1 MPLFSSKLE
10 LTSAASGSGIA
21 IADVDFIRG
30 AFRTIANTGA
40 LNNIPVTQT
49 SNGQIVW
56 VEGESATYQATVT
69 PADYVNTFEDTVSW
83 SVFTGFGSGGGGSVD
98 FSTTSTDLHSNNAGA
113 TLTVDSELSYVGGEY
128 ISITYPLDMTN
139 VQIAIV
145 TAYSGTQ
152 LTFSHVSNNGNLLNS
167 NGPWIINLSGAP
179 APTVYDYTALSN
191 IPNGIVSSSAQITS
205 AISSGD
211 LDMDGNKVLFSN
223 VYSQLAD
230 LPSASKYHG
239 MFAHVHATGKA
250 YFAHGGNWV
259 ELANAGSG
267 GDITSVIAGSGLSG
281 GDTSGDV
288 TISLDTGSSHFI
300 DAIAELSNSGIFSQT
315 GSFYSTNNNIEI
327 NGSLELKYEG
337 KDNPFTISSGSTE
350 LIRVNNQG
358 VLVFTSQT
366 KTPSEIDGGMYRDI
380 NGNFFLGM

>member
-30 AFRTIANTGA
+30 AFRTVANTGE

-98 FSTTSTDLHSNNAGA
+98 FSTTSTDLHSNNAGG
-113 TLTVDSELSYVGGEY
+113 TLTVDSGLSYVGGEY

-139 VQIAIV
+139 VQIAVV

-167 NGPWIINLSGAP
+167 NGTWIINLSGAP
-179 APTVYDYTALSN
+179 SP
-191 IPNGIVSSSAQITS
+191 
-205 AISSGD
+205 
-211 LDMDGNKVLFSN
+211 
-223 VYSQLAD
+223 
-230 LPSASKYHG
+230 
-239 MFAHVHATGKA
+239 
-250 YFAHGGNWV
+250 
-259 ELANAGSG
+259 G
-267 GDITSVIAGSGLSG
+267 GDITSVVAGSGLSG
-281 GDTSGDV
+281 GGTSDDV
-288 TISLDTGSSHFI
+288 TITLDTGSSHFI
-300 DAIAELSNSGIFSQT
+300 DAITVLSNSGIFSQT
-315 GSFYSTNNNIEI
+315 GSYYSTNNNIEI

-337 KDNPFTISSGSTE
+337 KGNPFSIASGSKE
-350 LIRVNNQG
+350 LIKVNNQG
-358 VLVFTSQT
+358 VLIFTSQST
-366 KTPSEIDGGMYRDI
+366 TPTEVDGGMYRDL

>member
-1 MPLFSSKLE
+1 MPLYIEKLE
-10 LTSAASGSGIA
+10 LTSAASGSGVA
-21 IADVDFIRG
+21 FTDVDFIRG
-30 AFRTIANTGA
+30 AFRTLSDIGA
-40 LNNIPVTQT
+40 LNNIPVSQI
-49 SNGQIVW
+49 SDGQIVW
-56 VEGESATYQATVT
+56 VEGESATYQATVI
-69 PADYVNTFEDTVSW
+69 PADYINTVEDTVSW

-98 FSTTSTDLHSNNAGA
+98 FSTTSTDLHSNNAGG
-113 TLTVDSELSYVGGEY
+113 TLTVDSGLSYVGGEY
-128 ISITYPLDMTN
+128 ISITYALDMTN
-139 VQIAIV
+139 VQIAVV

-167 NGPWIINLSGAP
+167 NGTWIINLSGAP
-179 APTVYDYTALSN
+179 APTVYDYSSLSN

-205 AISSGD
+205 VISSGD

-223 VYSQLAD
+223 VYPQLAD

-267 GDITSVIAGSGLSG
+267 GDITSVVAGSGLSG

-288 TISLDTGSSHFI
+288 TLSLDTGSSHFI
-300 DAIAELSNSGIFSQT
+300 DAIAGLSNSGIFSQT
-315 GSFYSTNNNIEI
+315 GSYYSTNNNVEI
-327 NGSLELKYEG
+327 NGSLGLKYEG
-337 KDNPFTISSGSTE
+337 KGNPFSIASGSTE
-350 LIRVNNQG
+350 LITVNNQG
-358 VLVFTSQT
+358 VLIFASQSTSPT
-366 KTPSEIDGGMYRDI
+366 EVDGGMYRDL

>member
-21 IADVDFIRG
+21 IADVNFIRG
-30 AFRTIANTGA
+30 AFRTVANTGE

-69 PADYVNTFEDTVSW
+69 LADYINTTEDTVSW
-83 SVFTGFGSGGGGSVD
+83 SVFTGFGSGGGGSAD
-98 FSTTSTDLHSNNAGA
+98 
-113 TLTVDSELSYVGGEY
+113 
-128 ISITYPLDMTN
+128 
-139 VQIAIV
+139 
-145 TAYSGTQ
+145 YS
-152 LTFSHVSNNGNLLNS
+152 
-167 NGPWIINLSGAP
+167 
-179 APTVYDYTALSN
+179 ALSN
-191 IPNGIVSSSAQITS
+191 IPNGIVSSSAQITT

-211 LDMDGNKVLFSN
+211 LDMDGNRVLFSN
-223 VYSQLAD
+223 LYSQLAD
-230 LPSASKYHG
+230 LPSASEYHG

-267 GDITSVIAGSGLSG
+267 GDITSVVAGSGLSG
-281 GDTSGDV
+281 GGTSNDV
-288 TISLDTGSSHFI
+288 TVTLDTGSSHFI
-300 DAIAELSNSGIFSQT
+300 DAIAGLSNSGIFSQT
-315 GSFYSTNNNIEI
+315 GSYYSTNNNIEI

-337 KDNPFTISSGSTE
+337 KGNPFSISSGSKE
-350 LIRVNNQG
+350 LIKVNNQG
-358 VLVFTSQT
+358 VLIFTSQST
-366 KTPSEIDGGMYRDI
+366 TPTEIGGGMYRDL